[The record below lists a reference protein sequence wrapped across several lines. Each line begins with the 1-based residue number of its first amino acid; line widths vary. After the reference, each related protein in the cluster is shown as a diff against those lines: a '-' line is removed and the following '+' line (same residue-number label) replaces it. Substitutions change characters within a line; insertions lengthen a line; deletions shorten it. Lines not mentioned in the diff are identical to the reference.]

1 MDNFGQDIIDRTWY
15 TKNPLELER
24 FCGFRTFACTE
35 LLNSQRALT
44 ETATWKRLHSSH
56 FSSCHRPW
64 MEHVPLGKFG
74 QKISTA
80 TNPESIPTRKAG
92 LLLSIA
98 IMDSHHLVL
107 FQDLRL
113 WGPQKWAKR
122 SFKHNN
128 ENSPHLQKNHARS
141 DLPRYSQ
148 KSSDSP

>member
-1 MDNFGQDIIDRTWY
+1 MDNYRQDMIDRTWY

-24 FCGFRTFACTE
+24 ARVSDLPMHRVAQFT
-35 LLNSQRALT
+35 ALT

-80 TNPESIPTRKAG
+80 KNPDSIPTRKAG

-98 IMDSHHLVL
+98 IVDSHHLVL

-113 WGPQKWAKR
+113 WGPQKWPKR

-128 ENSPHLQKNHARS
+128 WNSPHLQKNHARS